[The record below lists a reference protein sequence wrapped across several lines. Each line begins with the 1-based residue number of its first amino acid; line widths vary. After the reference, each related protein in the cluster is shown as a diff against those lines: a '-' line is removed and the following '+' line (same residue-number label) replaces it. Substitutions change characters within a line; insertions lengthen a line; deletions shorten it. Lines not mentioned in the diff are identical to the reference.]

1 MGCLLRISR
10 HWQVGMLFL
19 KCSGEIMLNP
29 HNSFSCFEHVSM
41 MYMFV
46 CVFMYMYMHVEVR
59 GQHLPSVIVLETGPP
74 TEPRAC

>member
-1 MGCLLRISR
+1 
-10 HWQVGMLFL
+10 
-19 KCSGEIMLNP
+19 MLNP
-29 HNSFSCFEHVSM
+29 HNSFSCFEHVSV

-74 TEPRAC
+74 TEPGPVNWLDGLSSELQEPPVFAFPAF